1 MARLGGVPQN
11 HVLNAMPPPDIT
23 RFLRRKRRS
32 FASLMS
38 YRWLLSPSRESWW
51 QSPPAARLSR
61 SIGRKNHDC
70 RSAARATSSLKIL
83 RLGPSAA
90 VELSGLRTLN
100 RFRRPEPET
109 AAVAPLIIGVEGA
122 SGNKAPRRTR
132 MAAKQH
138 CRGWSGDWRL
148 V

>member
-61 SIGRKNHDC
+61 SIGRKNHDF
-70 RSAARATSSLKIL
+70 RSADIAS
-83 RLGPSAA
+83 
-90 VELSGLRTLN
+90 RTE
-100 RFRRPEPET
+100 RSR
-109 AAVAPLIIGVEGA
+109 GVERPTNA
-122 SGNKAPRRTR
+122 QPVSKAR
-132 MAAKQH
+132 
-138 CRGWSGDWRL
+138 